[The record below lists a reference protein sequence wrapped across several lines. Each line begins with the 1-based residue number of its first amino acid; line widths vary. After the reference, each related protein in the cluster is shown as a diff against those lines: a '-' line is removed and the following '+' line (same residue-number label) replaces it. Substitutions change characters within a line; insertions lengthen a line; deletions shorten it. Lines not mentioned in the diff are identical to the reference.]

1 MVCHNDNFGHP
12 SFLPLQLLALGYDA
26 LQQANPAWAAC
37 ILDAQ
42 QLVTLLAS
50 PKRLWMAS
58 SKQVQQ
64 MKCSSSTCEKLT
76 SGMCAS
82 GAQDCLSEIFLNV
95 ANFVIKL

>member
-1 MVCHNDNFGHP
+1 MIVLGHP

-58 SKQVQQ
+58 SKQVQNEMQ
-64 MKCSSSTCEKLT
+64 
-76 SGMCAS
+76 
-82 GAQDCLSEIFLNV
+82 LSLHVKNTQVVCVLLVPNRIVFLKKNSM
-95 ANFVIKL
+95 